1 MSQKVRIIKVRHAG
15 ASVYLGDDSCR
26 NHRWTR
32 NPERIM
38 DWLCDGWRTRFNQ
51 HREHRT
57 IRRYMEDVEFRER
70 MWVDVPLGG
79 ATVGE
84 PFKDSEA
91 RIRCSWLACIPSAV
105 LASPMRVENSE
116 WYAALKRKKING
128 GRVPG
133 FKSRKRAPSIS
144 YVGATRT
151 RPATPSTIRCHA
163 SVAWS

>member
-26 NHRWTR
+26 NHCWTR

-57 IRRYMEDVEFRER
+57 IRRYMEDMESHER
-70 MWVDVPLGG
+70 MWVDVSLGG

-84 PFKDSEA
+84 PF
-91 RIRCSWLACIPSAV
+91 
-105 LASPMRVENSE
+105 
-116 WYAALKRKKING
+116 
-128 GRVPG
+128 
-133 FKSRKRAPSIS
+133 
-144 YVGATRT
+144 
-151 RPATPSTIRCHA
+151 
-163 SVAWS
+163 